1 MHAWKSTELAVS
13 VEGTSSHLPWPRN
26 ATAALTGVGGKH
38 RTLAARGCRKAEA
51 AALQDPKESRVRA
64 ELHEQVAKARAD
76 EAPLSTRAAEAEA
89 YAERACSEAA
99 RCLAATAESAMAS
112 QDARPPLPFP
122 QTRRLVAGPES
133 EPVGTSPSASRTA
146 VVLLGVRTAAIATV

>member
-51 AALQDPKESRVRA
+51 AALQDPKESRA

-122 QTRRLVAGPES
+122 QTRRFVAGLES
-133 EPVGTSPSASRTA
+133 EPVGTPPSASRTA
-146 VVLLGVRTAAIATV
+146 VVLLGVRIAAVAPV